1 MYVFGG
7 WVPVVESENKP
18 NALGVEWICT
28 NSLSL
33 LNLGKYCE
41 FWYWVL
47 SRHRLTA
54 LTTLFCLGI

>member
-33 LNLGKYCE
+33 LNLGQYCKL
-41 FWYWVL
+41 WYRIP
-47 SRHRLTA
+47 SCQRLQTF
-54 LTTLFCLGI
+54 LVSS

>member
-1 MYVFGG
+1 MFHVVDSLSSLFLSVFAVRMYVFGG

-33 LNLGKYCE
+33 LNLGQY
-41 FWYWVL
+41 
-47 SRHRLTA
+47 
-54 LTTLFCLGI
+54 